1 MNELPNTL
9 NKITAEFD
17 EDAISGFERRIK
29 FQEKLLNQSIAFR
42 KECVEKGFIE
52 LIPDYDKKIEFMR
65 EKLASLRE
73 EMIQAIE
80 ST

>member
-1 MNELPNTL
+1 M
-9 NKITAEFD
+9 
-17 EDAISGFERRIK
+17 AIISFHYSDDVISDLERRIK